1 MKSKKFLK
9 GPFIWIFAALLIVF
23 IGTSLSTG
31 TTYKRVE
38 TSVGLELLSG
48 GKAESVKVYD
58 GEQRVDIVL
67 KNKDA
72 TLGKNVQFFY
82 VFHRGVAVTEAVA
95 KADIVDGY
103 DDQVP
108 NTPWY
113 VALLG
118 TIFPFII
125 IGAIF
130 WFLMSGM
137 GGGNGKVMN
146 FGKSRAKLVSKENST
161 VTFAD
166 VAGSDEAI
174 EELEEIKDFL
184 KNPQKFQAVGAKIPR
199 GVLLYGPPGTGKTL
213 VAKAVAGEA
222 GVPFFSISGSD
233 FVEMFVG
240 VGASRVRDLFEQAKQ
255 SAPAIIFVDE
265 IDAVGR
271 QRGAGIGGG
280 NDEREQTLNQLLVEM
295 DGFDSK
301 TNVILIAA
309 TNRPDV
315 LDPALLRPGRFDRQ
329 IGVGAPDLKGREQI
343 LRVHAKGKPVADDVD
358 LALVAR
364 RTPGFTGADLANV
377 LNEAALLTARQNE
390 KQITA
395 ATIDEA
401 IDRVIGG
408 PQKKTRLMKD
418 QERLNTAYHE
428 AGHALV
434 AAAMNDS
441 DPVTKVTIL
450 PRGRALGYTMV
461 LPLEDRYSIS
471 RNQLLDQIAYA
482 MGGRVAEE
490 VVFHDPTTGA
500 SNDFEKATSI
510 ARKMVTQYGF
520 SANLGAMSFGGAGEV
535 FVGRD
540 MGQMRDYSEST
551 AQQIDAEVR
560 AILDAAH
567 DEAYKAINLNR
578 KVLDALAKALM
589 EEETLNQDQ
598 IAKIFKTVKKLPRRT
613 QWLSKKTR
621 PVSDQGPIAIPT
633 KGSTKSKVAAAAKV
647 AAAEAAKPVT
657 RVARKKPAEPKA
669 STLIDSERI
678 KRAVTELLSAI
689 GEDPTRAELLATPEK
704 VAGAYAEFFK
714 GVGVDET
721 SVLSETFEAEHNEVV
736 ILKDIDFVSM
746 CEHHLLPFTGVAHV
760 AYLPSDR
767 VVGLGRLPKLVEL
780 VASRPQL
787 QENLTA
793 QVADALVR
801 GLNTK
806 GVVVVIEA
814 RHHCVVSRGARQPE
828 ANTITMAARGCYDE
842 PVARAEVMGLIS
854 K

>member
-1 MKSKKFLK
+1 LKKFLR
-9 GPFIWIFAALLIVF
+9 GPFVYIFAALLVVF
-23 IGTSLSTG
+23 IGTSMSTG
-31 TTYKRVE
+31 VTYKKVD
-38 TSVGLELLSG
+38 TSVGMSLLHSG
-48 GKAESVKVYD
+48 DAKSVKVYEGD
-58 GEQRVDIVL
+58 QRVDIVL
-67 KNKDA
+67 THKDA
-72 TLGKNVQFFY
+72 TAGTDHVQFYY
-82 VFHRGVAVTEAVA
+82 VFSRGVQVADAVA
-95 KADIVDGY
+95 AANIADGY

-113 VALLG
+113 ISLLSS
-118 TIFPFII
+118 IFPFII

-130 WFLMSGM
+130 WFLTSGM
-137 GGGNGKVMN
+137 QGGNSKVMN
-146 FGKSRAKLVSKENST
+146 FGKSRAKLVNKETSK

-166 VAGSDEAI
+166 VAGADEAI
-174 EELEEIKDFL
+174 EELQEIKEFL
-184 KNPQKFQAVGAKIPR
+184 KEPEKFQKVGAKIPR

-271 QRGAGIGGG
+271 HRGAGIGGG

-309 TNRPDV
+309 TNRPDI

-343 LRVHAKGKPVADDVD
+343 LKVHSKGKPIADDVD
-358 LALVAR
+358 LSVVAR

-377 LNEAALLTARQNE
+377 LNEAALLTARQDE

-408 PQKKTRLMKD
+408 PQKKSRLMQD

-434 AAAMNDS
+434 AASLNHS

-500 SNDFEKATSI
+500 SNDFEKASKI
-510 ARKMVTQYGF
+510 ARQMVTQYGF
-520 SANLGAMSFGGAGEV
+520 SDKIGAVSYAGGGEI

-540 MGQMRDYSEST
+540 MGQVREYSEAT
-551 AQQIDAEVR
+551 AQAIDSEMH
-560 AILDAAH
+560 AILENAH
-567 DEAYKAINLNR
+567 NEAYKAINQNR
-578 KVLDALAKALM
+578 AVLDALAKALM
-589 EEETLNQDQ
+589 EEETLNQEQ
-598 IAKIFKTVKKLPRRT
+598 IAKIFKSIKKLPKRS
-613 QWLSKKTR
+613 QWLSSKNR
-621 PVSDQGPIAIPT
+621 PVSKLAPIAIPR
-633 KGSTKSKVAAAAKV
+633 KGSSAVKQAELDKAAASAAAPKRATRARAAAKP
-647 AAAEAAKPVT
+647 AAKP
-657 RVARKKPAEPKA
+657 ALKPAAKKP
-669 STLIDSERI
+669 
-678 KRAVTELLSAI
+678 
-689 GEDPTRAELLATPEK
+689 
-704 VAGAYAEFFK
+704 
-714 GVGVDET
+714 
-721 SVLSETFEAEHNEVV
+721 
-736 ILKDIDFVSM
+736 
-746 CEHHLLPFTGVAHV
+746 
-760 AYLPSDR
+760 
-767 VVGLGRLPKLVEL
+767 
-780 VASRPQL
+780 
-787 QENLTA
+787 
-793 QVADALVR
+793 
-801 GLNTK
+801 TK
-806 GVVVVIEA
+806 
-814 RHHCVVSRGARQPE
+814 
-828 ANTITMAARGCYDE
+828 
-842 PVARAEVMGLIS
+842 
-854 K
+854 